1 MNNNQQTVQ
10 EQQNNPMNVDANA
23 LLDDYKKQVG
33 DLDLNVK
40 IKDIQIKN
48 FQRENQRLKEQVKSL
63 QEQINT
69 LSGKDEKSSK
79 EKNNVKR

>member
-1 MNNNQQTVQ
+1 MNNNQAG
-10 EQQNNPMNVDANA
+10 QQNNPMNVDANA
-23 LLDDYKKQVG
+23 LLDGYKKQVG

-48 FQRENQRLKEQVKSL
+48 YQKENQRLREQIKSL
-63 QEQINT
+63 QEQINI

-79 EKNNVKR
+79 DKK

>member
-1 MNNNQQTVQ
+1 MNNNQAG
-10 EQQNNPMNVDANA
+10 QQNNPMNVDANA

-48 FQRENQRLKEQVKSL
+48 YQKENQRLREQTKSL

-79 EKNNVKR
+79 EKK

>member
-1 MNNNQQTVQ
+1 MNNNQAG
-10 EQQNNPMNVDANA
+10 QQNNPMNVDANA

-48 FQRENQRLKEQVKSL
+48 YQKENQRLREQVKSL

-79 EKNNVKR
+79 EKK

>member
-1 MNNNQQTVQ
+1 MNNNQAG
-10 EQQNNPMNVDANA
+10 QQNNPMNVDANA

-33 DLDLNVK
+33 ELDLNVK

-48 FQRENQRLKEQVKSL
+48 YQKENQRLREQIKSL

-69 LSGKDEKSSK
+69 LSKKDEKYGK
-79 EKNNVKR
+79 EKK

>member
-1 MNNNQQTVQ
+1 MKTKVTPMEPKQ
-10 EQQNNPMNVDANA
+10 EEKNPMDVDVKVI
-23 LLDDYKKQVG
+23 LDDYKKQVG

-48 FQRENQRLKEQVKSL
+48 FQRENQRLREQVKSL

-69 LSGKDEKSSK
+69 LSGKDENSSK
-79 EKNNVKR
+79 GKK

>member
-1 MNNNQQTVQ
+1 MSNQ
-10 EQQNNPMNVDANA
+10 EEINPMNVDANA

-33 DLDLNVK
+33 ELDLNVK

-48 FQRENQRLKEQVKSL
+48 FQRENQRLREQVKSL

-79 EKNNVKR
+79 EKK

>member
-1 MNNNQQTVQ
+1 MNNNQAG
-10 EQQNNPMNVDANA
+10 QQNNPMNVDANV

-33 DLDLNVK
+33 ELDLNVK

-48 FQRENQRLKEQVKSL
+48 YQKENQRLREQVKSL

-69 LSGKDEKSSK
+69 LSKKDEKYG
-79 EKNNVKR
+79 KNKK

>member
-1 MNNNQQTVQ
+1 MSNQ
-10 EQQNNPMNVDANA
+10 EEINPMNVDANV

-48 FQRENQRLKEQVKSL
+48 YQKENQRLREQVKSL

-79 EKNNVKR
+79 EKK

>member
-1 MNNNQQTVQ
+1 MNNNQAG
-10 EQQNNPMNVDANA
+10 QQNNPMNVDANA

-48 FQRENQRLKEQVKSL
+48 YQKENQRLREQAKSL
-63 QEQINT
+63 QDQID
-69 LSGKDEKSSK
+69 LLKGKEEKHTK
-79 EKNNVKR
+79 DKK

>member
-1 MNNNQQTVQ
+1 MNNNQAG
-10 EQQNNPMNVDANA
+10 QQNNPMNVDANV

-48 FQRENQRLKEQVKSL
+48 YQKENQRLREQVKSL

-69 LSGKDEKSSK
+69 LSGKDEKYGKSK
-79 EKNNVKR
+79 K

>member
-1 MNNNQQTVQ
+1 MSNQ
-10 EQQNNPMNVDANA
+10 EESNPMNVDANA

-33 DLDLNVK
+33 ELDLNVK

-48 FQRENQRLKEQVKSL
+48 YQKENQRLQEQVKSL

-79 EKNNVKR
+79 GKK

>member
-1 MNNNQQTVQ
+1 MNNNQI
-10 EQQNNPMNVDANA
+10 EQQNNPMNVDANV

-48 FQRENQRLKEQVKSL
+48 YQKENQRLQERVKFLQDQIDLLKGKEEKH
-63 QEQINT
+63 T
-69 LSGKDEKSSK
+69 KDKK
-79 EKNNVKR
+79 

>member
-1 MNNNQQTVQ
+1 MNNNQAG
-10 EQQNNPMNVDANA
+10 QQNNPMNVDANA
-23 LLDDYKKQVG
+23 LLDGYKKQVG

-48 FQRENQRLKEQVKSL
+48 YQKENQRLQEQVKSL

-79 EKNNVKR
+79 GKK

>member
-1 MNNNQQTVQ
+1 MNNNQAG
-10 EQQNNPMNVDANA
+10 QQNNPMNVDANA

-48 FQRENQRLKEQVKSL
+48 YQKENQRLRERVKSL

-69 LSGKDEKSSK
+69 LSKKDEKYGKSK
-79 EKNNVKR
+79 K

>member
-1 MNNNQQTVQ
+1 MSNQ
-10 EQQNNPMNVDANA
+10 EESNPMNVDANV
-23 LLDDYKKQVG
+23 LLDNYKKQVG

-48 FQRENQRLKEQVKSL
+48 YQKENQRLRERVKSL

-79 EKNNVKR
+79 DKK

>member
-1 MNNNQQTVQ
+1 MSNQ
-10 EQQNNPMNVDANA
+10 EEINPMNVDANA

-48 FQRENQRLKEQVKSL
+48 YQKENQRLREQIKSL

-79 EKNNVKR
+79 DKK

>member
-1 MNNNQQTVQ
+1 MSNQ
-10 EQQNNPMNVDANA
+10 EESNPMNVDANA

-48 FQRENQRLKEQVKSL
+48 YQKENQRLWEQIKSL

-79 EKNNVKR
+79 GKK

>member
-1 MNNNQQTVQ
+1 MSNQ
-10 EQQNNPMNVDANA
+10 EEINPMNVDANA

-48 FQRENQRLKEQVKSL
+48 YQKENQRLREQIKSL

-79 EKNNVKR
+79 EKK

>member
-1 MNNNQQTVQ
+1 MNNNQAG
-10 EQQNNPMNVDANA
+10 QQNNPMNVDANV

-48 FQRENQRLKEQVKSL
+48 YQKENQRLREQIKSL

-79 EKNNVKR
+79 GKK

>member
-69 LSGKDEKSSK
+69 LSEKDKKSPIDK
-79 EKNNVKR
+79 K

>member
-1 MNNNQQTVQ
+1 MNDQA
-10 EQQNNPMNVDANA
+10 EQQNNPMNVDANV

-33 DLDLNVK
+33 DLDLSIKVK
-40 IKDIQIKN
+40 DTQIKN
-48 FQRENQRLKEQVKSL
+48 FQKENQRLRERVKSL

-79 EKNNVKR
+79 GKK

>member
-1 MNNNQQTVQ
+1 MNNNQAG
-10 EQQNNPMNVDANA
+10 QQNNPMNVDANV

-48 FQRENQRLKEQVKSL
+48 YQKENQRLREQVKSL

-79 EKNNVKR
+79 DKK

>member
-1 MNNNQQTVQ
+1 MNDQA
-10 EQQNNPMNVDANA
+10 EQQNNPMNVDANV

-33 DLDLNVK
+33 DLDLSIKVK
-40 IKDIQIKN
+40 DTQIKN

-69 LSGKDEKSSK
+69 LSEKDKKSPRDK
-79 EKNNVKR
+79 K

>member
-1 MNNNQQTVQ
+1 MSNQ
-10 EQQNNPMNVDANA
+10 EEINPMNVDANA
-23 LLDDYKKQVG
+23 LLDVYKKQVG

-48 FQRENQRLKEQVKSL
+48 YQKENQRLREQIKSL

-79 EKNNVKR
+79 GKK

>member
-1 MNNNQQTVQ
+1 MNNNQAG
-10 EQQNNPMNVDANA
+10 QQNNPMNVDANV

-48 FQRENQRLKEQVKSL
+48 YQKENQRLREQVKSL

-79 EKNNVKR
+79 EKK

>member
-1 MNNNQQTVQ
+1 MSNQ
-10 EQQNNPMNVDANA
+10 EEINPMNVDANA

-48 FQRENQRLKEQVKSL
+48 YQKENQRLRERVKSL

-69 LSGKDEKSSK
+69 LSKKDEKYGKSK
-79 EKNNVKR
+79 K

>member
-1 MNNNQQTVQ
+1 MSNQ
-10 EQQNNPMNVDANA
+10 EESNPMNVDANV
-23 LLDDYKKQVG
+23 LLDNYKKQVG

-48 FQRENQRLKEQVKSL
+48 YQKENQRLREQIKSL

-79 EKNNVKR
+79 EKK

>member
-1 MNNNQQTVQ
+1 MNNNQT
-10 EQQNNPMNVDANA
+10 EQRNNPMDVDANV

-48 FQRENQRLKEQVKSL
+48 YQRENQRLKEQVKSL

-69 LSGKDEKSSK
+69 LSEKDKKSPRDK
-79 EKNNVKR
+79 K

>member
-1 MNNNQQTVQ
+1 MNNNQAG
-10 EQQNNPMNVDANA
+10 QQNNPMNVDANA

-48 FQRENQRLKEQVKSL
+48 YQKENQRLRERIKFL

-69 LSGKDEKSSK
+69 LSRKDEKSSK
-79 EKNNVKR
+79 EKK

>member
-1 MNNNQQTVQ
+1 MNNNQT

-48 FQRENQRLKEQVKSL
+48 YQRENQRLKEQVKSL

-69 LSGKDEKSSK
+69 LSKKDEKSIK
-79 EKNNVKR
+79 DKK

>member
-1 MNNNQQTVQ
+1 MSNQ
-10 EQQNNPMNVDANA
+10 EEINPMNVDANA
-23 LLDDYKKQVG
+23 LLDVYKKQVG

-48 FQRENQRLKEQVKSL
+48 YQKENQRLQEQIKSL

-79 EKNNVKR
+79 GEK

>member
-1 MNNNQQTVQ
+1 MNNNQTG
-10 EQQNNPMNVDANA
+10 QQNNPMNVDANA

-33 DLDLNVK
+33 ELDLNVK

-48 FQRENQRLKEQVKSL
+48 YQKENQRLREQIKYL

-79 EKNNVKR
+79 GKK